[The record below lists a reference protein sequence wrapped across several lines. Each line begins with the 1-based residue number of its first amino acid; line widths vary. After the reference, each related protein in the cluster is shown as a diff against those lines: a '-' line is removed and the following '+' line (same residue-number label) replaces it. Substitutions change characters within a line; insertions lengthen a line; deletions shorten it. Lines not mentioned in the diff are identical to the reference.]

1 MGKACLGTW
10 ERIMNIYQKG
20 QLTDS
25 VRIQLTVA
33 ETPDPKVWVWKTEYL
48 STQHPAVKD
57 YTLKLIDA
65 SKGHYAI
72 DEGEGTVLPHY
83 RFDNKLVSIFE
94 TEGITL
100 TSSYE
105 LRGEELIFEV
115 TSGKKGKADTVTTFS
130 IDHLQKALLK
140 RH

>member
-1 MGKACLGTW
+1 MGKACLGKW
-10 ERIMNIYQKG
+10 EGIMKIYKKG
-20 QLTDS
+20 QLKDS

-48 STQHPAVKD
+48 SAQHPAVKD
-57 YTLKLIDA
+57 YKLKLIDE

-72 DEGEGTVLPHY
+72 DEGEGIALPHY
-83 RFDNKLVSIFE
+83 RFDNKLFSIFE

-100 TSSYE
+100 TSTYE
-105 LRGEELIFEV
+105 LKGEELIFEV
-115 TSGKKGKADTVTTFS
+115 TSGKKGNANTITTFS
-130 IDHLQKALLK
+130 TEHLQKALLK